1 MGGWLE
7 KKIAESDGI
16 GEGEG
21 GRMVGGEDNRER
33 WNRRRRDNRIGLG
46 QYHRIE

>member
-7 KKIAESDGI
+7 KKIIESDGI

-33 WNRRRRDNRIGLG
+33 WNRRRRGWEDGWRGSIK
-46 QYHRIE
+46 